1 MHEAPLFRR
10 RRRRDVCE
18 VSDHGAQFLRRSH
31 FLRPGEEEEEQAS
44 GNATGEREG
53 GTGAI
58 ARCGIRRPVFIN
70 GRMIPN
76 LEAGG
81 GISPLSLPL
90 KSNDY

>member
-18 VSDHGAQFLRRSH
+18 VSDHNAL
-31 FLRPGEEEEEQAS
+31 LARPEEEEEEEGEGQTS
-44 GNATGEREG
+44 GSATGEREG

-58 ARCGIRRPVFIN
+58 ARYGIRPVFIN

-81 GISPLSLPL
+81 GISSFLCQRARR
-90 KSNDY
+90 DY